1 MRCNFLSIKT
11 ESNRNYCRR
20 KPARTSKN
28 TGAETIVIMVRE
40 IVTIKRRKTTFK
52 HSALRITIYRTSNK
66 TTKTIITLRQS
77 IKKHRKSLYSH
88 HRTALE
94 LLNNISRVSSRKTDK
109 FQHLSDFVDLFE
121 KNYHNL
127 QLI

>member
-88 HRTALE
+88 HHGIKC
-94 LLNNISRVSSRKTDK
+94 LL
-109 FQHLSDFVDLFE
+109 FQFAMINKMNFIFSLLLGNLKYKCFFNDF
-121 KNYHNL
+121 
-127 QLI
+127 